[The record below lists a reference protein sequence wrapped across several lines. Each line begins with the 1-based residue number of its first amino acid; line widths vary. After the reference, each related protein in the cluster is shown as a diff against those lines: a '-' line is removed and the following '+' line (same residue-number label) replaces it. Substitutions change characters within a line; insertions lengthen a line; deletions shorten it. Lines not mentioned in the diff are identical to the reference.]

1 MDKLKQIKQYL
12 QTKPVIT
19 IGEVAEINKILD
31 EIIESEE
38 KKDSKKKN
46 D

>member
-19 IGEVAEINKILD
+19 IGEVVEINKLLD
-31 EIIESEE
+31 EVITENE

>member
-19 IGEVAEINKILD
+19 IGEVVEINKILD